1 MMKGDTTNRGI
12 FNHAGFKR
20 GLERLT
26 MQMKKIV
33 LVIIALAAFS
43 EMQAQVVFGRDQNN
57 SGNGLSINYSS
68 PKEYEIADI
77 EVRGVQFLDNNA
89 LISLSGLRVGDKIK
103 VPGDEITLAIKKLWN
118 QGIIGNVAI
127 YASKVEGDKI
137 WLVIELTERPR
148 LTKYVIEGVNK
159 TKQGEIE
166 ENIGLIRG
174 KTLTDVLVKNTEL
187 AVLKYMEGKGYLN
200 ATVNVIQQND
210 TVLRNSA
217 YLKILI
223 EQGQKVK
230 IRNIRFSGNEQFTS
244 AKLRSKFKST
254 GMVPKFSLPSE
265 AIKTGAKLIWP
276 PNLIHFIKNSKKVSK
291 EEVREYAA
299 THVNLNFFKSSKFVK
314 QDYEADKDLLI
325 GFYNS
330 KGYRDAEIVYDTT
343 YDVSN
348 KYMNIDMKLNE
359 GTKYYFRNISWT
371 GNFIY
376 SDEQLEGILGIEKGD
391 VYDLDLVN
399 KKLNFNPTGADI
411 SSLYMDDGYLFFN
424 INPVEV
430 GVNQDSIDIEMRIYE
445 GAQATINKVVISG
458 NDKTNDHVILRELRT
473 RPGEK
478 FSRAELI
485 RTQRE
490 LSQLGYFDPEQVN
503 PVPIPDPIN
512 ETVDIEWQLVERS
525 NDQIELSGGW
535 GGAFGFV
542 GTFGVTFN
550 NFSIRNIT
558 KPEHWR
564 GLPVGD
570 GQSLSLRFQANG
582 RTFQSYSF
590 SFVEPWLGGRNPNSF
605 GLSFSKSIQRS
616 INRFTNET
624 LGWLKVT
631 GISASLGRRVKWPD
645 DYFSLSTGI
654 SYQRYD
660 LFQFQSRALGFQTG
674 DANSITFNATLS
686 RSSINQP
693 MYPQSG
699 SSVSLS
705 ASFTPPYSLWRDLD
719 YENATARERY
729 KWLEYH
735 KWNFDTKYF
744 LTLTGKLVLAARAHF
759 GYLGT
764 YSSKTDVGP
773 FERFQL
779 GGAGLTGQ
787 NFLLGTD
794 VVGLRGYPDNSITP
808 FDTDNNIEGGT
819 LFNKYVMEVRYPI
832 SLAQSATIYALT
844 FVEGGNNWDR
854 FSEFNPYNIKKSA
867 GIGLRI
873 FMPAFGLMGID
884 WAYGFDQVPG
894 SFENAGPQFHFSIG
908 QQIR

>member
-1 MMKGDTTNRGI
+1 
-12 FNHAGFKR
+12 
-20 GLERLT
+20 
-26 MQMKKIV
+26 MKKILIIV
-33 LVIIALAAFS
+33 LALVAFC
-43 EMQAQVVFGRDQNN
+43 EAHAQVVFGRNQNN
-57 SGNGLSINYSS
+57 TGSGVSINYSS

-103 VPGDEITLAIKKLWN
+103 VPGDEITTAIKKLWN
-118 QGIIGNVAI
+118 QGIIGNVSI

-148 LTKYVIEGVNK
+148 LTKYIIEGVNK
-159 TKQGEIE
+159 TKKGEIE
-166 ENIGLIRG
+166 DKIGLIRG
-174 KTLTDVLVKNTEL
+174 KVLTDVVIKNTEL
-187 AVLKYMEGKGYLN
+187 AVTRYMESKGFLN
-200 ATVNVIQQND
+200 AQFNVFQQND

-217 YLKILI
+217 YLKVVIDP
-223 EQGQKVK
+223 GQKVK
-230 IRNIRFSGNEQFTS
+230 IRNIRFDGNEEFTS
-244 AKLRSKFKST
+244 TKLRSKLKGT
-254 GMVPKFSLPSE
+254 GMVPKFSLPTRIIE
-265 AIKTGAKLIWP
+265 TTAKLAWP
-276 PNLIHFIKNSKKVSK
+276 PNLINFIKGSKKVSK
-291 EEVREYAA
+291 EEVREYMA
-299 THVNLNFFKSSKFVK
+299 THVNLNFFKSAKFVK
-314 QDYEADKDLLI
+314 EDYEADKDLLI

-330 KGYRDAEIVYDTT
+330 KGYRDAEIISDTT
-343 YDVSN
+343 YDISG
-348 KYMNIDMKLNE
+348 KYMNIEMSLEE
-359 GTKYYFRNISWT
+359 GNKYYFRDISWS
-371 GNFIY
+371 GNYIY
-376 SDEQLEGILGIEKGD
+376 TNEQLERILGIEKGD

-399 KKLNFNPTGADI
+399 KKLNFNPNGADI

-424 INPVEV
+424 ITPVEV
-430 GVNQDSIDIEMRIYE
+430 GVSQDSIDLEMRIYE
-445 GAQATINKVVISG
+445 GGQATINKVLVSG

-473 RPGEK
+473 MPGQK
-478 FSRAELI
+478 FSRADLI

-503 PVPIPDPIN
+503 PNVVPDPVN
-512 ETVDIEWQLVERS
+512 ETADIEWQLVERS

-570 GQSLSLRFQANG
+570 GQSLSVRFQANG
-582 RTFQSYSF
+582 RSFQSYSF
-590 SFVEPWLGGRNPNSF
+590 SFVEPWLGGRRPNSF
-605 GLSFSKSIQRS
+605 GLSYSKSIQRS
-616 INRFTNET
+616 INRFTNKT
-624 LGWLKVT
+624 LGSLKVT

-645 DYFSLSTGI
+645 DFFTVSTGI

-674 DANSITFNATLS
+674 DANSFTFNTTIA
-686 RSSINQP
+686 RNSINQP
-693 MYPQSG
+693 MYPRNG
-699 SSVSLS
+699 SSISLS

-719 YENATARERY
+719 YENADPEDRY

-735 KWNFDTKYF
+735 KWNFDSKYF
-744 LTLTGKLVLAARAHF
+744 LTLTGKLVLSARVHF

-779 GGAGLTGQ
+779 GGDGLTGQ

-794 VVGLRGYPDNSITP
+794 VVGLRGYPNNSITP
-808 FDTDNNIEGGT
+808 FDRENNIEGGT
-819 LFNKYVMEVRYPI
+819 LFNKYVMEIRYPI

-854 FSEFNPYNIKKSA
+854 FAEFNPYNIKKSA
-867 GIGLRI
+867 GVGLRI
-873 FMPAFGLMGID
+873 FMPAVGLMGID
-884 WAYGFDQVPG
+884 WAYGFDRVDG
-894 SFENAGPQFHFSIG
+894 SFDNSGPQFHFSIG

>member
-1 MMKGDTTNRGI
+1 
-12 FNHAGFKR
+12 
-20 GLERLT
+20 
-26 MQMKKIV
+26 MKKALIIV
-33 LVIIALAAFS
+33 LAILAVYEVKS
-43 EMQAQVVFGRDQNN
+43 QVVFGRNQGQP
-57 SGNGLSINYSS
+57 SGGVSINYSS

-103 VPGDEITLAIKKLWN
+103 VPGDDITTAIKKLWN

-148 LTKYVIEGVNK
+148 LTKYIIEGVNK
-159 TKQGEIE
+159 TKKGEIE
-166 ENIGLIRG
+166 DKIGLIRG
-174 KTLTDVLVKNTEL
+174 KVLTDVVIKNTEL
-187 AVLKYMEGKGYLN
+187 AVKKYMESKGYLN
-200 ATVNVIQQND
+200 AQVNVVQQND
-210 TVLRNSA
+210 TILRNSA
-217 YLKILI
+217 YLKVTID
-223 EQGQKVK
+223 QGQKVK
-230 IRNIRFSGNEQFTS
+230 IRNIRFDGNEQFTS
-244 AKLRSKFKST
+244 AKLRSKLKST
-254 GMVPKFSLPSE
+254 GMVPKFSLPTE
-265 AIKTGAKLIWP
+265 IIETTAKLLWP
-276 PNLIHFIKNSKKVSK
+276 PNMIDFITSSKKVSK
-291 EEVREYAA
+291 EELREYTA
-299 THVNLNFFKSSKFVK
+299 THVNLNFFKSAKFVK
-314 QDYEADKDLLI
+314 EDYEADKGLLL

-330 KGYRDAEIVYDTT
+330 KGYRDAEIISDTT
-343 YDVSN
+343 YDISN
-348 KYMNIDMKLNE
+348 KYMNIDISVEE
-359 GTKYYFRNISWT
+359 GDKYYFRNISWS
-371 GNFIY
+371 GNY
-376 SDEQLEGILGIEKGD
+376 LYTDDQLQRILGIKKGD
-391 VYDLDLVN
+391 IYDLDLVN
-399 KKLNFNPTGADI
+399 KKLNFNPNGADI

-430 GVNQDSIDIEMRIYE
+430 AVTQDSIDLEMRIYE
-445 GAQATINKVVISG
+445 GAQATIDKVIISG

-473 RPGEK
+473 RPGDK

-503 PVPIPDPIN
+503 PNVVPDPVN
-512 ETVDIEWQLVERS
+512 ETADIEWQLVERS

-550 NFSIRNIT
+550 NFSVRNIT

-582 RTFQSYSF
+582 RRFQSYSF
-590 SFVEPWLGGRNPNSF
+590 SFVEPWLGGRRPNSF
-605 GLSFSKSIQRS
+605 GLSYSKSIQRIIDFRS
-616 INRFTNET
+616 DQTS
-624 LGWLKVT
+624 GWLKVT
-631 GISASLGRRVKWPD
+631 GVSASLGRRVQWPD
-645 DYFSLSTGI
+645 DFFTVSTGI

-660 LFQFQSRALGFQTG
+660 LLNFGSRSLGFNTG
-674 DANSITFNATLS
+674 DANSFTFNATFARNS
-686 RSSINQP
+686 VNQP
-693 MYPQSG
+693 MYPRNG
-699 SSVSLS
+699 SNISLS
-705 ASFTPPYSLWRDLD
+705 ASFTPPFSLWRDLD
-719 YENATARERY
+719 YENAAPEDRY

-735 KWNFDTKYF
+735 KWNFDSKYF

-764 YSSKTDVGP
+764 YTSKTDVGP

-779 GGAGLTGQ
+779 GGDGLTGQ

-794 VVGLRGYPDNSITP
+794 VVGLRGYPNNSITP
-808 FDTDNNIEGGT
+808 FDRENNIEGGT
-819 LFNKYVMEVRYPI
+819 LFNKYVMELRYPI
-832 SLAQSATIYALT
+832 SLAQSATIYVQT

-854 FSEFNPYNIKKSA
+854 FAEFNPYNIKKSA
-867 GIGLRI
+867 GVGLRI

-884 WAYGFDQVPG
+884 WAYGFDRVPG
-894 SFENAGPQFHFSIG
+894 SLENAGPQFHFSIG

>member
-1 MMKGDTTNRGI
+1 
-12 FNHAGFKR
+12 
-20 GLERLT
+20 
-26 MQMKKIV
+26 MKKLI
-33 LVIIALAAFS
+33 LLLLTLITIGEAHS
-43 EMQAQVVFGRDQNN
+43 QVVFGRDQTN
-57 SGNGLSINYSS
+57 SGGGLSINYSS

-103 VPGDEITLAIKKLWN
+103 VPGDEITTAIKKLWN
-118 QGIIGNVAI
+118 QGIIGNI
-127 YASKVEGDKI
+127 SIFASKVEGDKI

-148 LTKYVIEGVNK
+148 LTKYIIEGVNK

-166 ENIGLIRG
+166 EKIGLIRG
-174 KTLTDVLVKNTEL
+174 KVLTDVVMKNTEF
-187 AVLKYMEGKGYLN
+187 AVLKYMESKGYLN
-200 ATVNVIQQND
+200 AEVKVVQQND
-210 TVLRNSA
+210 TILRNSA
-217 YLKILI
+217 YLKVVIDK
-223 EQGQKVK
+223 GQKVK
-230 IRNIRFSGNEQFTS
+230 IRNIKFNGNEEFTS
-244 AKLRSKFKST
+244 AKLRKKFRNT

-265 AIKTGAKLIWP
+265 AIKTTAKLIWP
-276 PNLIHFIKNSKKVSK
+276 PTLVKFIKGSKKTSK
-291 EEVREYAA
+291 EDMREYLA

-314 QDYEADKDLLI
+314 EDYEEDKAGLI
-325 GFYNS
+325 AFYNS
-330 KGYRDAEIVYDTT
+330 KGFRDAEIISDTT
-343 YDVSN
+343 YDISN
-348 KYMNIDMKLNE
+348 KHMNIDLTVQE
-359 GTKYYFRNISWT
+359 GNKYYFRDISWT
-371 GNFIY
+371 GNYIY
-376 SDEQLEGILGIEKGD
+376 TDEQLDRILGIQKGD
-391 VYDLDLVN
+391 IYDLELVN
-399 KKLNFNPTGADI
+399 TKLNFNPQGADI
-411 SSLYMDDGYLFFN
+411 SSLYMDDGYLFFS

-430 GVNQDSIDIEMRIYE
+430 GIAQDSIDLEMRIFE
-445 GAQATINKVVISG
+445 GAQATIDKVVISG

-473 RPGEK
+473 RPGDK

-550 NFSIRNIT
+550 NFSVRNIT

-582 RTFQSYSF
+582 RSFQSYSF

-616 INRFTNET
+616 INPVQNET

-645 DYFSLSTGI
+645 DYFTLSTGI

-660 LFQFQSRALGFQTG
+660 LFQFRSRSLGFDTG
-674 DANSITFNATLS
+674 DANSITFNATFA
-686 RSSINQP
+686 RNSINQP
-693 MYPQSG
+693 MYPQNG
-699 SSVSLS
+699 SSISLS

-719 YENATARERY
+719 YENASARDRF

-735 KWNFDTKYF
+735 KWNFDTQYYMS
-744 LTLTGKLVLAARAHF
+744 LTGKLVLAARAHF

-764 YSSKTDVGP
+764 YTSKTGVGP

-808 FDTDNNIEGGT
+808 QDFENNIEGGT
-819 LFNKYVMEVRYPI
+819 IFNKYVMEIRYPI

-854 FSEFNPYNIKKSA
+854 FAEFNPYNIKKAA
-867 GIGLRI
+867 GIGLRV

-884 WAYGFDQVPG
+884 WAYGFDRVPG
-894 SFENAGPQFHFSIG
+894 SFDNAGPQFHFSIG

>member
-1 MMKGDTTNRGI
+1 
-12 FNHAGFKR
+12 
-20 GLERLT
+20 
-26 MQMKKIV
+26 MKKT
-33 LVIIALAAFS
+33 LLIAVCFLTIFEVQS
-43 EMQAQVVFGRDQNN
+43 QVVFGRDQNN
-57 SGNGLSINYSS
+57 PGSGLSINYSS

-77 EVRGVQFLDNNA
+77 EVRGVQYLDNNA

-103 VPGDEITLAIKKLWN
+103 VPGDEITTAIKKLWN
-118 QGIIGNVAI
+118 QGIIGNVSI

-148 LTKYVIEGVNK
+148 LTKYIIEGVSK

-166 ENIGLIRG
+166 EKIGLIRG
-174 KTLTDVLVKNTEL
+174 KVLTDVVIKNTEL
-187 AVLKYMEGKGYLN
+187 AVRSYMESKGFLN
-200 ATVNVIQQND
+200 ADVKVFQQGD

-217 YLKILI
+217 YLKVVID
-223 EQGQKVK
+223 QGQKVK
-230 IRNIRFSGNEQFTS
+230 IRNIRFDGNEQFTS
-244 AKLRSKFKST
+244 KKLRSKMKGV
-254 GMVPKFSLPSE
+254 GMIPKFSLPTE
-265 AIKTGAKLIWP
+265 IIETTAKLMWP
-276 PNLIHFIKNSKKVSK
+276 PNLISFIKGSKKTSK
-291 EEVREYAA
+291 EEAREYLA
-299 THVNLNFFKSSKFVK
+299 THVNLNFFKSAKFVK
-314 QDYEADKDLLI
+314 DDYEEDKNNI
-325 GFYNS
+325 ISFYNS
-330 KGYRDAEIVYDTT
+330 KGYRDAEIVLDTIYDI
-343 YDVSN
+343 SN
-348 KYMNIDMKLNE
+348 KYMNIDISLAE
-359 GTKYYFRNISWT
+359 GNKYYFRDVSWS
-371 GNFIY
+371 GNYIY
-376 SDEQLEGILGIEKGD
+376 TDEQLQRILGIGKGD

-399 KKLNFNPTGADI
+399 KKLNFNPNGPDI

-424 INPVEV
+424 INPVEIRV
-430 GVNQDSIDIEMRIYE
+430 SEDSIDLEMRIYE
-445 GAQATINKVVISG
+445 GAQATIDKVYISG
-458 NDKTNDHVILRELRT
+458 NDKTNDHVILRALWT
-473 RPGEK
+473 RPGDK
-478 FSRAELI
+478 FSRAQLI
-485 RTQRE
+485 RTQQE

-503 PVPIPDPIN
+503 PLPIPDPIN

-550 NFSIRNIT
+550 NFSVRNIT
-558 KPEHWR
+558 KPENWR

-570 GQSLSLRFQANG
+570 GQSLSVRFQANG
-582 RTFQSYSF
+582 RNFQSYSF

-605 GLSFSKSIQRS
+605 GLSYSKSIQRS

-624 LGWLKVT
+624 FGSLKVT

-645 DYFSLSTGI
+645 DYFTVSTGL

-674 DANSITFNATLS
+674 AANSFTFNTSLS
-686 RSSINQP
+686 RNTVNNP
-693 MYPQSG
+693 MYPRNG
-699 SSVSLS
+699 SSISLS
-705 ASFTPPYSLWRDLD
+705 ASFTPPYSLWRNLD
-719 YENATARERY
+719 YENAEPEERF

-744 LTLTGKLVLAARAHF
+744 LTLTGKLVLSARAHF

-764 YSSKTDVGP
+764 YTSKTGVGP

-779 GGAGLTGQ
+779 GGDGLTGQ

-794 VVGLRGYPDNSITP
+794 VVGLRGYPNNSITP
-808 FDTDNNIEGGT
+808 FDQENNIEGGT

-854 FSEFNPYNIKKSA
+854 FAEFNPYNIKKSA

-884 WAYGFDQVPG
+884 WAYGFDRVPG
-894 SFENAGPQFHFSIG
+894 SFENSGPQFHFSIG

>member
-1 MMKGDTTNRGI
+1 
-12 FNHAGFKR
+12 
-20 GLERLT
+20 
-26 MQMKKIV
+26 MKKTLI
-33 LVIIALAAFS
+33 LILTLLAFCTA
-43 EMQAQVVFGRDQNN
+43 EAQVVFGRNPNSSN
-57 SGNGLSINYSS
+57 SGVSINYSS

-103 VPGDEITLAIKKLWN
+103 VPGDEITTAIKKLWN
-118 QGIIGNVAI
+118 QGIIGNVSI
-127 YASKVEGDKI
+127 YASKVEDGKV
-137 WLVIELTERPR
+137 WLIIELTERPR
-148 LTKYVIEGVNK
+148 LTKYIIEGVNK

-166 ENIGLIRG
+166 DKIGLIRG
-174 KTLTDVLVKNTEL
+174 KVLTDVVIKNTEL
-187 AVLKYMEGKGYLN
+187 AVMRYMESKGFLN
-200 ATVNVIQQND
+200 AEVRVLQQND

-217 YLKILI
+217 YLKII
-223 EQGQKVK
+223 IDQGQKVK
-230 IRNIRFSGNEQFTS
+230 IRNIRFEGNEQFTS
-244 AKLRSKFKST
+244 AKLRSKFKGT
-254 GMVPKFSLPSE
+254 GMVPKFSLPTE
-265 AIKTGAKLIWP
+265 IIETTAKLAWP
-276 PNLIHFIKNSKKVSK
+276 PNLIKFIKGSKKASK
-291 EEVREYAA
+291 EEFREYMA
-299 THVNLNFFKSSKFVK
+299 THVNLNFFKSAKFVK
-314 QDYEADKDLLI
+314 EDYEADKDLLI

-330 KGYRDAEIVYDTT
+330 KGYRDAEVISDTT
-343 YDVSN
+343 YDISN
-348 KYMNIDMKLNE
+348 KYMNINVSVDE
-359 GTKYYFRNISWT
+359 GNKYFFRDISWS

-376 SDEQLEGILGIEKGD
+376 TDEQLQRVLGIEEGD

-399 KKLNFNPTGADI
+399 KKLNFNPNGADI
-411 SSLYMDDGYLFFN
+411 SSLYMDDGYLFFS
-424 INPVEV
+424 ITPIEI
-430 GVNQDSIDIEMRIYE
+430 GVTQDSIDLEMRIYE
-445 GAQATINKVVISG
+445 GAQATIDKVVISG

-473 RPGEK
+473 RPGDK

-503 PVPIPDPIN
+503 PVPIPDPVN

-550 NFSIRNIT
+550 NFSVRNIT

-590 SFVEPWLGGRNPNSF
+590 SFVEPWLGGRKPNSF

-616 INRFTNET
+616 INRFSNET

-631 GISASLGRRVKWPD
+631 GISASLGRRVRWPD
-645 DYFSLSTGI
+645 DFFTVSTGI

-660 LFQFQSRALGFQTG
+660 LFQFGSRSLGFQTG
-674 DANSITFNATLS
+674 DANSFTFNTTFA
-686 RSSINQP
+686 RNSINQP
-693 MYPQSG
+693 MYPRNG
-699 SSVSLS
+699 SSISLS

-719 YENATARERY
+719 YENAEPEDRY

-735 KWNFDTKYF
+735 KWNFDSKYF
-744 LTLTGKLVLAARAHF
+744 LTLTGKMVLSARAHF

-764 YSSKTDVGP
+764 YTSKTGVGP

-779 GGAGLTGQ
+779 GGDGLTGQ

-794 VVGLRGYPDNSITP
+794 VVGLRGYPNNSITP
-808 FDTDNNIEGGT
+808 FDRENNIEGGT
-819 LFNKYVMEVRYPI
+819 LFNKYVMELRYPI
-832 SLAQSATIYALT
+832 SLAQSATIYALA

-854 FSEFNPYNIKKSA
+854 FADFNPYNIKKSA

-873 FMPAFGLMGID
+873 FMPAFGLMGVD
-884 WAYGFDQVPG
+884 WGYGFDRVPG
-894 SFENAGPQFHFSIG
+894 TLENAGPQFHFSIG

>member
-1 MMKGDTTNRGI
+1 MR
-12 FNHAGFKR
+12 
-20 GLERLT
+20 
-26 MQMKKIV
+26 KI
-33 LVIIALAAFS
+33 LVVVFAFMAICEAQS
-43 EMQAQVVFGRDQNN
+43 QVVFGRNQGGSS
-57 SGNGLSINYSS
+57 SGVSINYSS

-103 VPGDEITLAIKKLWN
+103 VPGDEITTAIKKLWN
-118 QGIIGNVAI
+118 QGIIGNVSI

-148 LTKYVIEGVNK
+148 LTKYIIEGVSK
-159 TKQGEIE
+159 SKQGEIE
-166 ENIGLIRG
+166 DKIGLIRG
-174 KTLTDVLVKNTEL
+174 KVLTDVVVKNTEL
-187 AVLKYMEGKGYLN
+187 AVMKYMESKGFLN
-200 ATVNVIQQND
+200 AEVNVIQQND
-210 TVLRNSA
+210 TILRNSA
-217 YLKILI
+217 YLKITI
-223 EQGQKVK
+223 NKGQKVK
-230 IRNIRFSGNEQFTS
+230 IRNIRFDGNEQFTS
-244 AKLRSKFKST
+244 AKLRKKLKST
-254 GMVPKFSLPSE
+254 GMVPKFSLPTEIIE
-265 AIKTGAKLIWP
+265 ATSKLLWP
-276 PNLIHFIKNSKKVSK
+276 PNFIDFVKGSKKTSK
-291 EEVREYAA
+291 EEVREYFA

-314 QDYEADKDLLI
+314 EDYEADKDLLI

-330 KGYRDAEIVYDTT
+330 KGYRDAEIVADTT
-343 YDVSN
+343 YDISN
-348 KYMNIDMKLNE
+348 KYMNIDISVAE
-359 GTKYYFRNISWT
+359 GNKYFFRDISWS
-371 GNFIY
+371 GNYIY
-376 SDEQLEGILGIEKGD
+376 TDDQLQRVLGIEKGD

-399 KKLNFNPTGADI
+399 KKLNFNPNGADI

-424 INPVEV
+424 VNPVEV
-430 GVNQDSIDIEMRIYE
+430 RVTQDSIDLEMRIYE
-445 GAQATINKVVISG
+445 GAQATIDKVIISG

-473 RPGEK
+473 RPGDK

-490 LSQLGYFDPEQVN
+490 LSQLGYFDPEHVS
-503 PVPIPDPIN
+503 PLPIPDPIN

-550 NFSIRNIT
+550 NFSVRNIT

-570 GQSLSLRFQANG
+570 GQKLSLRFQANG
-582 RTFQSYSF
+582 RNFQSYSF
-590 SFVEPWLGGRNPNSF
+590 SFVEPWLGGRKPNSF

-616 INRFTNET
+616 INRVTNET

-631 GISASLGRRVKWPD
+631 GVSASLGRRVKWPD
-645 DYFSLSTGI
+645 DFFTVSTGV

-660 LFQFQSRALGFQTG
+660 LFQFNSRSLGFATG
-674 DANSITFNATLS
+674 DANSFTFNTTFA
-686 RSSINQP
+686 RNSINQP
-693 MYPQSG
+693 MYPRSG
-699 SSVSLS
+699 SSISLS

-719 YENATARERY
+719 YENAAPQDRY

-735 KWNFDTKYF
+735 KWNFDSKYY
-744 LTLTGKLVLAARAHF
+744 LTLTGKLVLEARAHF

-779 GGAGLTGQ
+779 GGSGLTGQ

-794 VVGLRGYPDNSITP
+794 IVGLRGYPDNSITP
-808 FDTDNNIEGGT
+808 VDRVNNIEGGT
-819 LFNKYVMEVRYPI
+819 LFNKYVMELRYPI

-854 FSEFNPYNIKKSA
+854 FAEFNPYNIKKSA
-867 GIGLRI
+867 GLGLRI

-884 WAYGFDQVPG
+884 WAYGFDRVPG
-894 SFENAGPQFHFSIG
+894 SLQNAGPQFHFSIG

>member
-1 MMKGDTTNRGI
+1 
-12 FNHAGFKR
+12 
-20 GLERLT
+20 
-26 MQMKKIV
+26 MKKILLLLLT
-33 LVIIALAAFS
+33 LVAVGEVQS
-43 EMQAQVVFGRDQNN
+43 QVVFGRDQNK
-57 SGNGLSINYSS
+57 STGGLSINYSS
-68 PKEYEIADI
+68 PKEYEIANI

-103 VPGDEITLAIKKLWN
+103 VPGDEITTAIKKLWN
-118 QGIIGNVAI
+118 QGIIGNI
-127 YASKVEGDKI
+127 TIFASKVEGDRI

-148 LTKYVIEGVNK
+148 LTKYIIEGVNK

-166 ENIGLIRG
+166 EKIGLIRG
-174 KTLTDVLVKNTEL
+174 KVLTDVVMKNTEF
-187 AVLKYMEGKGYLN
+187 AVTKYMESKGYLN
-200 ATVNVIQQND
+200 AKVSVVQQND
-210 TVLRNSA
+210 TILQNSA
-217 YLKILI
+217 YLKVTIDK
-223 EQGQKVK
+223 GQKVK
-230 IRNIRFSGNEQFTS
+230 IRNIRFDGNEQYTS
-244 AKLRSKFKST
+244 AKLRKKFKNT
-254 GMVPKFSLPSE
+254 GMAPKFSLPTE
-265 AIKTGAKLIWP
+265 VIKTTAKLVWP
-276 PNLIHFIKNSKKVSK
+276 PNLISFIKESKKASK
-291 EEVREYAA
+291 EDVREYLA

-314 QDYEADKDLLI
+314 EDYEADKETI
-325 GFYNS
+325 ISFYNS
-330 KGYRDAEIVYDTT
+330 KGYRDAEVVSDTIYDI
-343 YDVSN
+343 SN
-348 KYMNIDMKLNE
+348 KFMNIDISVEE
-359 GTKYYFRNISWT
+359 GNKYYFRDISWT
-371 GNFIY
+371 GNYIY
-376 SDEQLEGILGIEKGD
+376 TDEQLQRILGIKKGD
-391 VYDLDLVN
+391 VYDLELVN
-399 KKLNFNPTGADI
+399 TKLNFNPQGADI
-411 SSLYMDDGYLFFN
+411 SSLYMDDGYLFFS
-424 INPVEV
+424 INPVEI
-430 GVNQDSIDIEMRIYE
+430 GVEQDSIDLEMRIFE
-445 GAQATINKVVISG
+445 GAQATIDKVVISG

-473 RPGEK
+473 RPGDK

-582 RTFQSYSF
+582 RSFQSYSF

-631 GISASLGRRVKWPD
+631 GISASLGRRIKWPD
-645 DYFSLSTGI
+645 DFFTLSTGI

-660 LFQFQSRALGFQTG
+660 LFQFRSRSLGFDTG
-674 DANSITFNATLS
+674 DANSFTFNATFA
-686 RSSINQP
+686 RNSISQP
-693 MYPQSG
+693 MYPRNG
-699 SSVSLS
+699 SSISLS

-719 YENATARERY
+719 YETASARDRF

-735 KWNFDTKYF
+735 KWNFDTQYYMS
-744 LTLTGKLVLAARAHF
+744 LSGNNKLVLAARAHF

-764 YSSKTDVGP
+764 YTSKTGVGP

-808 FDTDNNIEGGT
+808 FDQENNIEGGT
-819 LFNKYVMEVRYPI
+819 IFNKYVMEIRYPI

-854 FSEFNPYNIKKSA
+854 FAEFNPYNIKKAA
-867 GIGLRI
+867 GVGLRV

-884 WAYGFDQVPG
+884 WAYGFDRVPG